1 MQALQHVYDMDRKWY
16 LSVNNDFATN
26 GNIGN
31 LEFGGTRWSMQGE
44 WKIGYKDTRGY
55 EAEGR
60 LGRYIGEKQWLY
72 PYIGAD
78 WTCRKG
84 EAGERNMF
92 RQTTKKDR
100 EMDGTLGARYTL
112 PLLLIADARID
123 TGRERCA
130 CNWSGTISRSPPACA
145 FPFP

>member
-84 EAGERNMF
+84 G
-92 RQTTKKDR
+92 
-100 EMDGTLGARYTL
+100 
-112 PLLLIADARID
+112 
-123 TGRERCA
+123 GRRTQHVPTDHQKGPGNGQHPGRPVHAAPAPDCGCA
-130 CNWSGTISRSPPACA
+130 H
-145 FPFP
+145 

>member
-84 EAGERNMF
+84 RPENA
-92 RQTTKKDR
+92 TCSDR
-100 EMDGTLGARYTL
+100 PPKRTGKWTAPWEPGT
-112 PLLLIADARID
+112 
-123 TGRERCA
+123 RCP
-130 CNWSGTISRSPPACA
+130 CS
-145 FPFP
+145 

>member
-1 MQALQHVYDMDRKWY
+1 MDRKWY

-92 RQTTKKDR
+92 RQTTKRTGKWTAPWAP
-100 EMDGTLGARYTL
+100 GTCC
-112 PLLLIADARID
+112 P
-123 TGRERCA
+123 C
-130 CNWSGTISRSPPACA
+130 S
-145 FPFP
+145 